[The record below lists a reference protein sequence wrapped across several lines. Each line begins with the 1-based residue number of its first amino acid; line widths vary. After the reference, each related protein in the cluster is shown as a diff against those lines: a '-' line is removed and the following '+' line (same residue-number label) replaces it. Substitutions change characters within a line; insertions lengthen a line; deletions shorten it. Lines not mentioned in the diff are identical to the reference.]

1 LLVLFWGEIYKKM
14 LKLNLPSYDYLVKKQ
29 NDVIFIFD
37 IIRKKYILL
46 SPEEWV
52 RQHFLNFLVSGLSV
66 PINMIST
73 ETALKYNK
81 LSKRADILVFS
92 NKGLPL
98 LLVECK
104 APTVKLGQDTLLQLS
119 IYNKD
124 MKVPLLA
131 ITNGLEHYCW
141 KKNQD
146 KGLYEMIN
154 LPADYS
160 EMQRL

>member
-1 LLVLFWGEIYKKM
+1 MLVLFWGEIYEKM

-29 NDVIFIFD
+29 NDAIFIFD
-37 IIRKKYILL
+37 IIRKKYVLL

-52 RQHFLNFLVSGLSV
+52 RQHFLNFLVTGLSV
-66 PINMIST
+66 PVNMIST

-104 APTVKLGQDTLLQLS
+104 APTVKLGQDILLQLS

-124 MKVPLLA
+124 MKVTLLA

-146 KGLYEMIN
+146 KGLYELIN
-154 LPADYS
+154 MPADYS